1 MARKFIIFNKLLL
14 LFSIIIFSFHSFTKA
29 DDIGEFEI
37 EGMSIGDSLLNY
49 FSEEEIIYGKNN
61 NSFMYSS
68 KEFQIIW
75 KPKKQSDRIYDKVQ
89 IVIKPKDKKYIT
101 YAIEGI
107 LDFDN
112 KINECYKK
120 QKKIVSEIE
129 SLVGNKAK
137 KIDQD
142 IFKHNYDDTGKST
155 VKAIL
160 LEFDN
165 KDFIS
170 VNCTDWNEKYKNEKG
185 WTDNLKVSI
194 VKDEYRV
201 FANSTKK

>member
-1 MARKFIIFNKLLL
+1 MRIFL
-14 LFSIIIFSFHSFTKA
+14 IFLALILNFYSWTKA
-29 DDIGEFEI
+29 DDIRDFEI
-37 EGMSIGDSLLNY
+37 EGMSIEDSLLDY
-49 FSEEEIIYGKNN
+49 FSEEVIIYQKNN

-75 KPKKQSDRIYDKVQ
+75 KPKKQSDRIYDQVQ
-89 IVIKPKDKKYIT
+89 IVIKPKDKKYII

-194 VKDEYRV
+194 VKDEYRI